1 MRTITLQ
8 IDDSVS
14 DKFLWLLDR
23 FSRDEVKILDQSD
36 YVSDDEYLRRIGGMV
51 QIINSARTEPIEQG
65 VTLDPETLNLLTKLY
80 ILGHKVA

>member
-23 FSRDEVKILDQSD
+23 FSKDEIKILDQSD
-36 YVSDDEYLRRIGGMV
+36 YVSDDEYLRRIEGML
-51 QIINSARTEPIEQG
+51 QSINSSRTEPIEQG
-65 VTLDPETLNLLTKLY
+65 VTLDKLDW
-80 ILGHKVA
+80 

>member
-23 FSRDEVKILDQSD
+23 FSKDEIKILDQCD
-36 YVSDDEYLRRIGGMV
+36 YVSDDEYLRGIEGIV
-51 QIINSARTEPIEQG
+51 QSVKASRAEPIEQG
-65 VTLDPETLNLLTKLY
+65 VTLDKLNW
-80 ILGHKVA
+80 

>member
-23 FSRDEVKILDQSD
+23 FSRDEIKILDQSK
-36 YVSDDEYLRRIGGMV
+36 YVSDDEYLREIEGVV
-51 QIINSARTEPIEQG
+51 QSIKAARAESIEQC
-65 VTLDPETLNLLTKLY
+65 VTLDKLDW
-80 ILGHKVA
+80 

>member
-23 FSRDEVKILDQSD
+23 FSREEIKILDQSD
-36 YVSDDEYLRRIGGMV
+36 YVSDDEYLREIEGMV
-51 QIINSARTEPIEQG
+51 QSINSARTEPIEQG
-65 VTLDPETLNLLTKLY
+65 VTLDKLDW
-80 ILGHKVA
+80 

>member
-23 FSRDEVKILDQSD
+23 FSKDEIKILDQSD
-36 YVSDDEYLRRIGGMV
+36 YVSDDEYLRGIEGMV
-51 QIINSARTEPIEQG
+51 QSINSARTEPIEQG
-65 VTLDPETLNLLTKLY
+65 VTLDKLEAH
-80 ILGHKVA
+80 LGK

>member
-23 FSRDEVKILDQSD
+23 FSRDEIKILEQSD
-36 YVSDDEYLRRIGGMV
+36 YVSDDEYLREIEGMV
-51 QIINSARTEPIEQG
+51 QSINSARTEPIEQG
-65 VTLDPETLNLLTKLY
+65 VTLDKLDW
-80 ILGHKVA
+80 

>member
-23 FSRDEVKILDQSD
+23 FSQDEIKILDQSD
-36 YVSDDEYLRRIGGMV
+36 YVNDDEYLRGIEGMV
-51 QIINSARTEPIEQG
+51 QSINSARTETIEQG
-65 VTLDPETLNLLTKLY
+65 VTLDKLDW
-80 ILGHKVA
+80 

>member
-23 FSRDEVKILDQSD
+23 FSKDEIKILDQSD
-36 YVSDDEYLRRIGGMV
+36 YVSDEEYLRG
-51 QIINSARTEPIEQG
+51 IEEG
-65 VTLDPETLNLLTKLY
+65 VTLDKLDW
-80 ILGHKVA
+80 

>member
-23 FSRDEVKILDQSD
+23 FSRDEIKILDQSD
-36 YVSDDEYLRRIGGMV
+36 YVSDDEYLRGSEGMV
-51 QIINSARTEPIEQG
+51 QSINSARTEPIEQG
-65 VTLDPETLNLLTKLY
+65 VTLDKLDW
-80 ILGHKVA
+80 